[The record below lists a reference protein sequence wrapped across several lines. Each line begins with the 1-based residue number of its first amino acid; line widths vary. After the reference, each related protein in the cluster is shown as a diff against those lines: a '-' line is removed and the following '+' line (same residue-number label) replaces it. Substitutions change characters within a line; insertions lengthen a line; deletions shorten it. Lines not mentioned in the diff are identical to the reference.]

1 MLFHYRDM
9 SKSEELHIGQAHNS
23 IALGTL
29 IKGEVTTENDFR
41 IDGTIEGNIH
51 SRGRIVIGDQ
61 GKLIGTIEA
70 ADVDVMGYVK
80 GNITAKGTLSLKSSG
95 RIEGDI
101 TTGALVIEQ
110 NAEFNGSCTM
120 TAESAASAPK
130 ESSK

>member
-1 MLFHYRDM
+1 M
-9 SKSEELHIGQAHNS
+9 SKSEEMHIGQAHNS

-41 IDGTIEGNIH
+41 IDGNIEGNIH
-51 SRGRIVIGDQ
+51 SHGRVIIGDK
-61 GKLIGTIEA
+61 GKLVGSIEA

-80 GNITAKGTLSLKSSG
+80 GNVIARGTLSLKSTG

-101 TTGALVIEQ
+101 TTSALIIEQ

-120 TAESAASAPK
+120 TTETSAPTAAPK
-130 ESSK
+130 AGGEKK